1 MNKCGTIQSP
11 RSSLWYFKNGLV
23 SNTERCS
30 QSQQNWWNSD
40 RNNATASQSHLA
52 IYPPQIFSKL
62 YTLKVKRK
70 GRITEQ
76 TVTQGD

>member
-1 MNKCGTIQSP
+1 MYYSEAASGISKMTLCPT
-11 RSSLWYFKNGLV
+11 LKDA
-23 SNTERCS
+23 

-40 RNNATASQSHLA
+40 RNNATVSQSHLP

-62 YTLKVKRK
+62 YTLQGKRK
-70 GRITEQ
+70 GRITKQ